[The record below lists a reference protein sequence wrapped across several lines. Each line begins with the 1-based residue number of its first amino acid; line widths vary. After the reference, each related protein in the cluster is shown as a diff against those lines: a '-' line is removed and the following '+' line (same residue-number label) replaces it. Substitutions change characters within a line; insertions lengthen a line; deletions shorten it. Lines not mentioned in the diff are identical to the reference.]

1 MKQCPQCN
9 RTVHGSVDSFLFGR
23 RKSASGDPRLRP
35 AKPAQSANPNTPIGT
50 GHDVAA
56 EANHLLHQGW
66 VAPDERPPMYPV
78 CFKPPLIL
86 LRLQPTFVHRAR
98 RLAVASM
105 ITGIVG
111 LVVGTFCLGPL
122 PGIVALALGLVALSQ
137 IKKYP
142 DKIGGK
148 PFASGRCRPAEVSA
162 FFFTARYFS
171 SLLSASILA
180 G

>member
-1 MKQCPQCN
+1 MRQCPQCN
-9 RTVHGSVDSFLFGR
+9 RTYTDSWITFCSDDGSL
-23 RKSASGDPRLRP
+23 LREILEP
-35 AKPAQSANPNTPIGT
+35 PPNPYNQFNANPYNQHNVNTPSSEQAT
-50 GHDVAA
+50 MWLPKQPPAD
-56 EANHLLHQGW
+56 QGW
-66 VAPDERPPMYPV
+66 VAPDQRPPMYPV
-78 CFKPPLIL
+78 FQPP
-86 LRLQPTFVHRAR
+86 PPPAYVRAPSQG
-98 RLAVASM
+98 LAVASM

-148 PFASGRCRPAEVSA
+148 PFAIIGVVLG
-162 FFFTARYFS
+162 
-171 SLLSASILA
+171 SLSMLFYGALFLFYLLLRLA